1 MATID
6 YCSVALGEHERV
18 QCADYPKGGAPVI
31 ALMEQD
37 HSITDLTDNAEW
49 EAAIAA
55 GEVVLLKS
63 VKGLYEAATPNTQT
77 NPVGDGPDDIP
88 VSFSHSIT
96 WTDANVT
103 DVNDASYAGYN
114 GRSLYLAIYNPNTG
128 KISYFD
134 QAAVILT
141 PPSTL
146 PATKNEYQQYS
157 GTASFTS
164 DIDWYAVKYTAPA
177 VFTA

>member
-1 MATID
+1 MPTID

-18 QCADYPKGGAPVI
+18 QCANYPKGGAPII

-37 HSITDLTDNAEW
+37 HSITDLEDNAQW
-49 EAAIAA
+49 VAAEAA

-63 VKGLYEAATPNTQT
+63 VKGLYDAATPNNQT
-77 NPVGDGPDDIP
+77 NPVGDGPDEIP
-88 VSFSHSIT
+88 VSFTHTVT

-103 DVNDASYAGYN
+103 DLNSASYAGFN
-114 GRSLYLAIYNPNTG
+114 GRTLYLAIYEPNTG
-128 KISYFD
+128 KIRYYD
-134 QAAVILT
+134 QAAVVLT
-141 PPSTL
+141 PPATL

-157 GTASFTS
+157 GTATFTS
-164 DIDWYAVKYTAPA
+164 DIDWYPVKYTAPA